1 MANRL
6 FCFGLGYSATILAS
20 RLKHQGWRVAGT
32 CRTADK
38 QAALRGQGIDAYL
51 FDRDRPLADPQQIL
65 AGATH
70 ILSSVPPDGQGDPV
84 LDHHGDAIAV
94 VDGVVWIGYL
104 STTGVYGDRGGAFVD
119 ETVPVAPI
127 TERARRRAEAESRW
141 LALQRDRGRPVHV
154 FRLPGIYGPGRSAI
168 EAVRDGSAKRI
179 RAPGQFFAR
188 IHVEDIATVLEASIR
203 RPNPGAIY
211 NVVDDEPA
219 PQAEVVAHAA
229 GLLGV
234 PPPPLQDLDAA
245 GLSPMARS
253 FYAENRRV
261 RNDRIKRELGVTLR
275 YPTYR
280 EGLAAAAA
288 RRSRQPT

>member
-1 MANRL
+1 MAAQFRL
-6 FCFGLGYSATILAS
+6 FCFGLGYSAAVLTG
-20 RLKHQGWRVAGT
+20 RLKGRGWRVAGT
-32 CRTADK
+32 CRTAAK
-38 QAALRGQGIDAYL
+38 LAALQAQGIDARL
-51 FDRDRPLADPQQIL
+51 FDRDRPMADSQRVL

-70 ILSSVPPDGQGDPV
+70 ILSSVPPDGLGDPV
-84 LDHHGDAIAV
+84 LDHHGADIAAARA
-94 VDGVVWIGYL
+94 VWIGYL

-119 ETVPVAPI
+119 ENTPVAPI
-127 TERARRRAEAESRW
+127 TERARRRVAAESRW
-141 LALQRDRGRPVHV
+141 LALHRDQGRPVHV

-168 EAVRDGSAKRI
+168 DDVRDGSARRI
-179 RAPGQFFAR
+179 DAPGQFFAR
-188 IHVEDIATVLEASIR
+188 IHVDDIAAVLEASML

-229 GLLGV
+229 ALLGK
-234 PPPPLQDLDAA
+234 PPPALQSIDAA

-280 EGLAAAAA
+280 DGLAAILHAG
-288 RRSRQPT
+288 

>member
-6 FCFGLGYSATILAS
+6 FCFGLGYSAAVLAG
-20 RLKHQGWRVAGT
+20 RLKDQGWRVAGT

-38 QAALRGQGIDAYL
+38 QAALQAQGIDAYL
-51 FDRDRPLADPQQIL
+51 FDRDRPLADPQQAL
-65 AGATH
+65 AGMTH

-84 LDHHGDAIAV
+84 LDHHGDTIAIL
-94 VDGVVWIGYL
+94 DGVVWIGYL

-168 EAVRDGSAKRI
+168 EAVREGSAKRI
-179 RAPGQFFAR
+179 DAPGQYFAR
-188 IHVEDIATVLEASIR
+188 IHVEDIATVLAASMR

-229 GLLGV
+229 ALQGV
-234 PPPPLQDLDAA
+234 PPPPLQDLESA
-245 GLSPMARS
+245 GLGPMARS

-280 EGLAAAAA
+280 EGLAAILRAG
-288 RRSRQPT
+288 